1 MCVHL
6 SVNVVCEELAHADTL
21 RVASGVSICLQG
33 TNPNALRVNV
43 SILSLFSPF
52 PEVCTESW
60 IFTAYFE
67 RITVIYRK

>member
-43 SILSLFSPF
+43 SILSLFSLFQMCVLSLGSLPL
-52 PEVCTESW
+52 
-60 IFTAYFE
+60 ILNA
-67 RITVIYRK
+67 